1 MSILATMSILAAV
14 AVPHPPL
21 IFPEV
26 GAGKEQVIQRTID
39 SYREAMKFVASFEP
53 DTIILTTPHSEIY
66 TDYFHISGGSGADG
80 NFQQFGA
87 PQVKL
92 HAQYDTEF
100 VNKL

>member
-1 MSILATMSILAAV
+1 MSVIATMSILAAV

-26 GAGKEQVIQRTID
+26 GGGREKTIQKTID

-66 TDYFHISGGSGADG
+66 GDYFHIAGG
-80 NFQQFGA
+80 
-87 PQVKL
+87 
-92 HAQYDTEF
+92 
-100 VNKL
+100 